1 MYRANEIELIVE
13 NILYEYDSNI
23 YTDTILLAEIFKRN
37 HKNILEAIRNLK
49 MPARFYETHVIESSY
64 IDKKGESRTM
74 YKLSFEGFILVA
86 GSFTGSKVR
95 PLKTN
100 IILKFIELKENLYKN
115 KDKKESLSFETSNHL
130 TLNY

>member
-1 MYRANEIELIVE
+1 
-13 NILYEYDSNI
+13 
-23 YTDTILLAEIFKRN
+23 
-37 HKNILEAIRNLK
+37 

-115 KDKKESLSFETSNHL
+115 KDKKESLSFETSNQL
-130 TLNY
+130 TLS